1 MKMKLLTVALFSL
14 FCLPLFGQ
22 DGVKPDASKDP
33 KLNALLWMQNASEFR
48 LLTRQ
53 AYRYAG
59 EQLHKG
65 LQDKNGCADEVQFK
79 EGGFQGKKP
88 SVILDVD
95 ETVLDNSP
103 FNARNIIQGTAFNLE
118 NWNVWAHEEKARAV
132 AGALEFITMAKKQ
145 GVEIF
150 YVTNRRDGMRV
161 ATINNL
167 KALGFPV
174 TQAHLLTRND
184 KAGRGGDKVS
194 RRAMVAVKHRIVL
207 LIGDNMADVCSQM
220 DNTDSS
226 ERNRIAKQKGEM
238 LGARWIILTNPVYG
252 GWERALKKAN
262 GSGLDQA
269 KDD

>member
-1 MKMKLLTVALFSL
+1 MKVKLLTVVFVSF
-14 FCLPLFGQ
+14 FCLALFGQ
-22 DGVKPDASKDP
+22 DGVKPDPSKDP
-33 KLNALLWMQNASEFR
+33 KLNALLWMQNAAEFR

-59 EQLHKG
+59 GQLQKG
-65 LQDKNGCADEVQFK
+65 LQDKNWSADEVQLQK
-79 EGGFQGKKP
+79 GGFQDKKP
-88 SVILDVD
+88 AVILDVD

-103 FNARNIIQGTAFNLE
+103 FNARNIIKGTAFNLE

-132 AGALEFITMAKKQ
+132 AGALEFITTAKDK

-174 TQAHLLTRND
+174 TPAHLLTRND
-184 KAGRGGDKVS
+184 KSGRGGDKVS
-194 RRAMVAVKHRIVL
+194 RRAMVADNHRIVL

-220 DNTDSS
+220 DVADSS
-226 ERNRIAKQKGEM
+226 ERNRVARQKGVKLES
-238 LGARWIILTNPVYG
+238 RWIILPNPVYG
-252 GWERALKKAN
+252 GWERALEKAN
-262 GSGLDQA
+262 ESGLDQA
-269 KDD
+269 EDK

>member
-1 MKMKLLTVALFSL
+1 MKAKIFTVILVSL
-14 FCLPLFGQ
+14 FCLRSFGQ
-22 DGVKPDASKDP
+22 DGSKPDPSKDP
-33 KLNALLWMQNASEFR
+33 KLNALLWMQNSAEFR

-53 AYRYAG
+53 AYRYAAD
-59 EQLHKG
+59 QLHKG
-65 LQDKNGCADEVQFK
+65 LQDKNWCADEVQLQ
-79 EGGFQGKKP
+79 EGGFQRKKP
-88 SVILDVD
+88 AIILDVD

-118 NWNVWAHEEKARAV
+118 NWNAWAHEEKARPV

-161 ATINNL
+161 ATMNNL
-167 KALGFPV
+167 KSLGFPV

-220 DNTDSS
+220 DNTDSN
-226 ERNRIAKQKGEM
+226 ERNRIAKEIGDR
-238 LGARWIILTNPVYG
+238 LGARWIILPNPVYG
-252 GWERALKKAN
+252 GWERALQKAQR
-262 GSGLDQA
+262 SDLDQA

>member
-1 MKMKLLTVALFSL
+1 MKVKLLTVIVVSF
-14 FCLPLFGQ
+14 FCLALFGQ
-22 DGVKPDASKDP
+22 DGVKPDPSKDP
-33 KLNALLWMQNASEFR
+33 KLNALLWMQNAAEFR

-59 EQLHKG
+59 GQLHRG
-65 LQDKNGCADEVQFK
+65 LQDKNWSADEVQLQ

-88 SVILDVD
+88 AVILDVD

-161 ATINNL
+161 ATIKNL

-220 DNTDSS
+220 DNTDRN
-226 ERNRIAKQKGEM
+226 ERSRIAKQKGEM
-238 LGARWIILTNPVYG
+238 LETRWIILPNPVYG
-252 GWERALKKAN
+252 GWERALEKAN
-262 GSGLDQA
+262 ESGLDQA
-269 KDD
+269 KDK

>member
-1 MKMKLLTVALFSL
+1 MKVKLLTVVFVSF
-14 FCLPLFGQ
+14 FCLASFGQ
-22 DGVKPDASKDP
+22 EIAKPDPSKDP
-33 KLNALLWMQNASEFR
+33 KLNALLWMQNAAEFR

-59 EQLHKG
+59 GQLRKG
-65 LQDKNGCADEVQFK
+65 LQDKNWSADEVQLQ
-79 EGGFQGKKP
+79 EGGFQNKKP
-88 SVILDVD
+88 AVILDVD

-118 NWNVWAHEEKARAV
+118 NWNAWAHEEKARAV
-132 AGALEFITMAKKQ
+132 AGALEFITGAKKQ

-184 KAGRGGDKVS
+184 KAGRGGDKVT
-194 RRAMVAVKHRIVL
+194 RRAMVAANHRIVL

-220 DNTDSS
+220 DVADNRV
-226 ERNRIAKQKGEM
+226 RNRVARQKRVKLES
-238 LGARWIILTNPVYG
+238 RWIILPNPVYG
-252 GWERALKKAN
+252 GWERALKNAKKLA
-262 GSGLDQA
+262 LDQA
-269 KDD
+269 TDK

>member
-1 MKMKLLTVALFSL
+1 MKVKLLTVVFASF
-14 FCLPLFGQ
+14 FCLASFGQ
-22 DGVKPDASKDP
+22 ESVKPDPSKDP
-33 KLNALLWMQNASEFR
+33 KLNALLWMQNAAEFR

-59 EQLHKG
+59 DQLHKS
-65 LQDKNGCADEVQFK
+65 LQDKNWCADEVQLQ
-79 EGGFQGKKP
+79 EGGFQEKKP
-88 SVILDVD
+88 AVILDVD

-103 FNARNIIQGTAFNLE
+103 FNTRNIIQGTAFNLE
-118 NWNVWAHEEKARAV
+118 NWNAWAHEEKARPV
-132 AGALEFITMAKKQ
+132 AGALGFITMAKKQ

-167 KALGFPV
+167 KSLGFPV

-207 LIGDNMADVCSQM
+207 LIGDNMADLCSQM
-220 DNTDSS
+220 DNTGSN
-226 ERNRIAKQKGEM
+226 ERNRIAKEIGEM
-238 LGARWIILTNPVYG
+238 LGARWIILPNPVYG
-252 GWERALKKAN
+252 GWERAVKKAK

>member
-1 MKMKLLTVALFSL
+1 MKVKLLTVVFVSF
-14 FCLPLFGQ
+14 FCLSLFGQ
-22 DGVKPDASKDP
+22 DGVKPDPSKDP
-33 KLNALLWMQNASEFR
+33 KLNALLWMQNAAEFR

-59 EQLHKG
+59 GQLQKG
-65 LQDKNGCADEVQFK
+65 LQDRNWSADEVQLQK
-79 EGGFQGKKP
+79 GGFQDKKP
-88 SVILDVD
+88 AVILDVD

-194 RRAMVAVKHRIVL
+194 RRAMVAAKHRIVL
-207 LIGDNMADVCSQM
+207 LIGDNMADFCSQM
-220 DNTDSS
+220 DNTDSNG
-226 ERNRIAKQKGEM
+226 RNRIAKQKGEM
-238 LGARWIILTNPVYG
+238 LGSRWIILPNPVYG
-252 GWERALKKAN
+252 GWERALEKASQ
-262 GSGLDQA
+262 SGLDQA

>member
-1 MKMKLLTVALFSL
+1 MKMKLLTVVFVSF
-14 FCLPLFGQ
+14 FCLASFGQ
-22 DGVKPDASKDP
+22 ESVKPEPSNDS
-33 KLNALLWMQNASEFR
+33 KLNALLWMQNAAEFR

-59 EQLHKG
+59 DQLHKG
-65 LQDKNGCADEVQFK
+65 LKDMNWSADEVQLQ
-79 EGGFQGKKP
+79 EGRFQGKKP
-88 SVILDVD
+88 AVILDVD

-103 FNARNIIQGTAFNLE
+103 FNARNIVQGTVFNLE
-118 NWNVWAHEEKARAV
+118 NWNAWAHEEKARAV

-184 KAGRGGDKVS
+184 KAGHGGDKVS

-207 LIGDNMADVCSQM
+207 LIGDNMADVCSKM
-220 DNTDSS
+220 DNTDSN
-226 ERNRIAKQKGEM
+226 ERNRIAMDSGQRLES
-238 LGARWIILTNPVYG
+238 RWIILPNPVYG
-252 GWERALKKAN
+252 GWERALKKAS

-269 KDD
+269 EDD

>member
-1 MKMKLLTVALFSL
+1 MKVKTVAFVLVALFFRTAL
-14 FCLPLFGQ
+14 AQ
-22 DGVKPDASKDP
+22 DDPKPDPRRDP
-33 KLNALLWMQNASEFR
+33 KLNALLWMQNAAEFR
-48 LLTRQ
+48 VLTRQ

-59 EQLHKG
+59 EQLKKG
-65 LQDKNGCADEVQFK
+65 LQDKDWSADEVQL
-79 EGGFQGKKP
+79 EAGGFQDKP
-88 SVILDVD
+88 PAVILDVD

-118 NWNVWAHEEKARAV
+118 NWNAWAHEEKARAV
-132 AGALEFITMAKKQ
+132 AGALEFITAAKKQ

-194 RRAMVAVKHRIVL
+194 RRAMVADNHRIVL

-220 DNTDSS
+220 DVADSS
-226 ERNRIAKQKGEM
+226 ERNRVASQKGRQLES
-238 LGARWIILTNPVYG
+238 RWIILPNPVYG
-252 GWERALKKAN
+252 GWERALKNAN
-262 GSGLDQA
+262 KPALDQA
-269 KDD
+269 EDK